1 MALDPRP
8 LADAARGPAGVNPRT
23 LAAGALLIGGVTA
36 AHALDVATEV
46 YRKAGAAGA
55 LGAVTGYA
63 REERRSPD
71 AAELP
76 LAGTVVR
83 LLPRSAALRARVEEI
98 KTRARDSQ
106 STYVASAGAIRR
118 ALEAYEKELWEAG
131 AADLVRTTVVDGAGA
146 FALADVPAGE
156 WMLIAS
162 RSVFVSKPSPRPTQR
177 ERDAYLPRLR
187 LIGYNAVSVWLR
199 ELTIAAG
206 RTQVVELSDRSVW
219 FAGIEEERVLD
230 ADR

>member
-1 MALDPRP
+1 MALDPRS

-23 LAAGALLIGGVTA
+23 LAAGALLIGGVTG
-36 AHALDVATEV
+36 AHALDVGTET
-46 YRKAGAAGA
+46 YRKAAVAGA
-55 LGAVTGYA
+55 LGAVTGFA

-71 AAELP
+71 AAERP

-83 LLPRSAALRARVEEI
+83 LLPRSTALRARIEEI

-106 STYVASAGAIRR
+106 SASVASAGAIRR
-118 ALEAYEKELWEAG
+118 AREAYEKELWEAG
-131 AADLVRTTVVDGAGA
+131 AAELVRATVVDSEGA

-162 RSVFVSKPSPRPTQR
+162 RSVFVSRPSPRPTQR
-177 ERDAYLPRLR
+177 ERDTYLPRLR

-199 ELTIAAG
+199 ELTIVAG
-206 RTQVVELSDRSVW
+206 QTHVVELSDRSVW
-219 FAGIEEERVLD
+219 FTGIEEDRVLD
-230 ADR
+230 AAP